1 MSWIKVIKYADSTGK
16 LRKLYD
22 RVKGPDD
29 NVDNIMMA
37 HSLRPHSMEGHM
49 ALYKYVLHHNGNA
62 LPKYF
67 LEMLGTWVSMLNQCQ
82 YCVEHHFAGMKR
94 LMAATN
100 SGEAK
105 ADAIYSALKLNDLA
119 NDIFTPADRAA
130 LSYARTLT
138 LQPSALNEKSI
149 QLMRDAGYDDG
160 EILEIN
166 QVSAYFSY
174 ANRTVLGLGVN
185 TDGDVLGLSPNN
197 SDNPGDWGHR

>member
-1 MSWIKVIKYADSTGK
+1 MGWIKVINYAESSGK

-49 ALYKYVLHHNGNA
+49 AIYKYVLHHSGNT

-67 LEMLGTWVSMLNQCQ
+67 LEMLGTWVSMLNQCD
-82 YCVEHHFAGMKR
+82 YCAEHHFAGMKR
-94 LMAATN
+94 LMADD
-100 SGEAK
+100 AK
-105 ADAIYSALKLNDLA
+105 ADKVFAALKFNDLV
-119 NDIFTPADRAA
+119 NDIFSAADRAA

-138 LQPSALNEKSI
+138 LHPSALNEKSI
-149 QLMRDAGYDDG
+149 QAMRDAGYDDG

-185 TDGDVLGLSPNN
+185 SDGDVLGLSPNN
-197 SDNPGDWGHR
+197 NDNPDDWSHR

>member
-1 MSWIKVIKYADSTGK
+1 MSWIKVIGYDESEGK

-49 ALYKYVLHHNGNA
+49 AIYKYILHHSGNA
-62 LPKYF
+62 LPEYF
-67 LEMLGTWVSMLNQCQ
+67 LEMLGTWVSMLNQCE
-82 YCVEHHFAGMKR
+82 YCVEHHFTGMKR
-94 LMAATN
+94 LMAQINNGAT
-100 SGEAK
+100 K
-105 ADAIYSALKLNDLA
+105 ADTIYSALKFNDLA

-130 LSYARTLT
+130 LHYARTLT
-138 LQPSALNEKSI
+138 LQPSALTEKSI
-149 QLMRDAGYDDG
+149 QPLRDAGCDDG
-160 EILEIN
+160 AILEIN

-197 SDNPGDWGHR
+197 SDNPDDWGHR